1 MLFSAPYFKQLPA
14 PSDSLVKRFAVPFHY
29 VEDGTSKVSRRSLL
43 MSIEFATVQS
53 AVDHHHAVDKT
64 SHAGD
69 WEVHFWGDDRLPG
82 MAAVSA
88 IATLQL
94 GATLTD
100 VPEEKIA
107 MSKAA
112 EYLIR
117 ALAPQLKTF
126 RRALATD

>member
-1 MLFSAPYFKQLPA
+1 
-14 PSDSLVKRFAVPFHY
+14 
-29 VEDGTSKVSRRSLL
+29 

-53 AVDHHHAVDKT
+53 AVDHHAVDKT
-64 SHAGD
+64 NRAGD

-100 VPEEKIA
+100 VPEEKLA
-107 MSKAA
+107 LSNAA

-117 ALAPQLKTF
+117 TLAPQLKTF
-126 RRALATD
+126 RRAWAAD